1 MKKRLT
7 LCMLLASAMSLLVA
21 LPTAASG
28 STESVLKAKILSLS
42 NLPTG
47 WSTDTTATQSG
58 DVGCLAGLKENHNET
73 KVKVEYEDGQFPE
86 LEELLTAGPAAGS
99 AYRSLEKSLNHC
111 TSYSF
116 SSGGTKATVTVGAL
130 SFPSV
135 GNQSAAY
142 ALQISAEGENA
153 ESDLVMFRVG
163 KIYGAVEYADLGT
176 PDPDQAQAFITEA
189 VDKVEGKTVTI
200 PTTF

>member
-7 LCMLLASAMSLLVA
+7 LCMLLESAMSLLVA
-21 LPTAASG
+21 LPAAASG

-58 DVGCLAGLKENHNET
+58 DVGCLAAGLKENHNET

-142 ALQISAEGENA
+142 ALQIS
-153 ESDLVMFRVG
+153 SSR
-163 KIYGAVEYADLGT
+163 
-176 PDPDQAQAFITEA
+176 
-189 VDKVEGKTVTI
+189 
-200 PTTF
+200 